1 MCFMGRF
8 NDLQAQLDS
17 IVPEDGINQEDVDAV
32 QSELD
37 IVNECS

>member
-1 MCFMGRF
+1 MI
-8 NDLQAQLDS
+8 QAQLDN

-37 IVNECS
+37 IVK